1 MWYPWAVFLTCT
13 DLSVFDSPF
22 AESPRHELWD
32 KGSWCACSGF
42 REGWDKRVWTCNDI
56 SLLSLIRC
64 CGVRWQQG
72 WGDQGSWHSICFSWW
87 CRRVGLKLVFTL
99 ILLGVLLWKIV
110 PLPGCQLAES
120 SAWDSWSWKGGRER
134 RNVCERNVYN
144 ACSVCVLV
152 VVVYVI
158 LNILVSALLKSKKK

>member
-1 MWYPWAVFLTCT
+1 MSLTALLQSHHDMNYGT
-13 DLSVFDSPF
+13 RALGVRVLVLERDETNV
-22 AESPRHELWD
+22 
-32 KGSWCACSGF
+32 SGLAMTF
-42 REGWDKRVWTCNDI
+42 H
-56 SLLSLIRC
+56 LLSLIRC

-134 RNVCERNVYN
+134 RNVCERNVYG
-144 ACSVCVLV
+144 CLFSVCACGSHICDFK
-152 VVVYVI
+152 YSSI
-158 LNILVSALLKSKKK
+158 CTFKK